1 MHGESI
7 RYDHVVKPGPGP
19 ISPRVSI
26 LLALLLL
33 VLGLLAG
40 KYALHFL
47 TDSEP
52 GYWVGFTICAGV
64 AITFLA
70 ASGFFLNSRRDG
82 IQLQRASAGLCV
94 ACGYNLTGNTSGVCP
109 EFGQKIYMRTR
120 NPDLADYGRQTPK
133 EPRTK

>member
-1 MHGESI
+1 MHGESM
-7 RYDHVVKPGPGP
+7 RYDHVVKPDPGP

-40 KYALHFL
+40 KYALYFL
-47 TDSEP
+47 NDSEP
-52 GYWVGFTICAGV
+52 GYWVGFTMCTGV

-70 ASGFFLNSRRDG
+70 ASGLFLNLRREG
-82 IQLQRASAGLCV
+82 YRRQRASAGLCV

-109 EFGQKIYMRTR
+109 ECGQKI
-120 NPDLADYGRQTPK
+120 
-133 EPRTK
+133 